1 MLRPSFV
8 LATLVALAAP
18 FAFAACGDGNG
29 NGTTGT
35 NTFPTGSGGGG
46 GKGSSSGSGT
56 GGAGG
61 VGNLFDAG
69 TGTGGNVGTGGN
81 SAASYLIYA
90 STDTDLFTLDPNNVA
105 AGLTHVGPFDCI
117 STDGGA
123 PYAMVD
129 VAVNKDGD
137 LWGITGHDAYPLAI
151 QGGSVHCGTK
161 VQLNNYSAA
170 TFYALT
176 FAPVGAID
184 PSKEVLVGGNAA
196 GELWAYDDVT
206 KTAVQHGNFGTVPAA
221 DPQGNAYP
229 SDPSTS
235 GTTSTVGKLWELS
248 GDIVFLYNNG
258 NPVGFATV
266 RDCPNPP
273 STTGCSKIDTLIEI
287 DMTKLGQP
295 GTQNVTKAI
304 RGQILRAP
312 SCTSDNSK
320 GYGSMYG
327 IAAWEGQVYGFSRT
341 GNLVSISNNDGS
353 ACFVQSYS
361 PNKFSG
367 AAVTTLAPVI
377 PPPPPPG

>member
-1 MLRPSFV
+1 MPRLPFV
-8 LATLVALAAP
+8 LATLVAVAAP

-46 GKGSSSGSGT
+46 KGSSSGS

-69 TGTGGNVGTGGN
+69 TGTGGNVGTGGG
-81 SAASYLIYA
+81 AASYLIYA

-123 PYAMVD
+123 PYSMVD

-151 QGGSVHCGTK
+151 QGGTVHCGTK
-161 VQLNNYSAA
+161 VQLNPYSAA

-196 GELWAYDDVT
+196 GELWAYDDAV

-221 DPQGNAYP
+221 DPQGHAYP
-229 SDPSTS
+229 SGG
-235 GTTSTVGKLWELS
+235 GTGTVGTLWELS
-248 GDIVFLYNNG
+248 GDIVFLSNNG

-287 DMTKLGQP
+287 DMTKLGQA
-295 GTQNVTKAI
+295 GTQNVTKAV
-304 RGQILRAP
+304 RGQLIDCADP
-312 SCTSDNSK
+312 AK
-320 GYGSMYG
+320 GHGRMYG
-327 IAAWEGQVYGFSRT
+327 IAAWDDRVYGFSHT
-341 GNLVSISNNDGS
+341 GELVAIDNATGSSCFKQSFVPNL
-353 ACFVQSYS
+353 
-361 PNKFSG
+361 FSG
-367 AAVTTLAPVI
+367 AAVTTLAPVK
-377 PPPPPPG
+377 PPPPIN